1 MVILQFLSLPF
12 RAPLVVVLFGVAIV
26 MGHHWSMIQ
35 SQHDMDPYI
44 FWCVEVLQA
53 LVIVL
58 ICTMPD
64 LLIRQVSM
72 LMAIS
77 RAISLVIIL
86 LLVIL
91 GGLYL
96 LRLSI
101 LSDVLILASSVLLA
115 RLDLARI
122 KVLPS
127 PALTSLALGGIL
139 LSGIWLGQMLPASFA
154 TGFA

>member
-1 MVILQFLSLPF
+1 MAILRFLALPF
-12 RAPLVVVLFGVAIV
+12 RAPLVTVMFGVAIL
-26 MGHHWSMIQ
+26 MGNHWSIIQ
-35 SQHDMDPYI
+35 SQHGLDPQL
-44 FWCVEVLQA
+44 FWCVEVVQVV
-53 LVIVL
+53 VIVFL
-58 ICTMPD
+58 CTMPD
-64 LLIRQVSM
+64 LLMRQVSM

-122 KVLPS
+122 NVLPS
-127 PALTSLALGGIL
+127 PAITSMTLGGIL
-139 LSGIWLGQMLPASFA
+139 LSGIWLGQLLPTPFLAGWA
-154 TGFA
+154 